1 MGDTS
6 ETAGLF
12 PADLTLDA
20 LNNLASEDGH
30 MIEYLGIEFTE
41 IGNDFLA
48 AKMPV
53 DRRTRQPFGI
63 LHGGASVVL
72 SETLGSAAAHLSL
85 TDESK
90 MAVGLEINANHIRPV
105 KDGYVYG
112 KAEPL
117 HVGKTTHVWQTK
129 ITDEQNRLVCVSRI
143 TVAIVDKSRSK

>member
-1 MGDTS
+1 MEDIAQKT
-6 ETAGLF
+6 GLF
-12 PADLTLDA
+12 PEDLTLEA

-85 TDESK
+85 KDETK
-90 MAVGLEINANHIRPV
+90 MAVGLEINANHVRPV

-112 KAEPL
+112 KTEPL
-117 HVGKTTHVWQTK
+117 HIGKTTQVWQTK
-129 ITDEQNRLVCVSRI
+129 IMDEQNRLVCVSRI
-143 TVAIVDKSRSK
+143 TVAIVDRSRSK

>member
-1 MGDTS
+1 MEDTVQR
-6 ETAGLF
+6 AGLF
-12 PADLTLDA
+12 PDDLTLND
-20 LNNLASEDGH
+20 LNSFASEDGH

-41 IGNDFLA
+41 IGHDFLC

-85 TDESK
+85 TDENK
-90 MAVGLEINANHIRPV
+90 MAVGLEINANHVRPV
-105 KDGYVYG
+105 KDGFVHG

-117 HVGKTTHVWQTK
+117 HVGKTTQVWQTK
-129 ITDEQNRLVCVSRI
+129 IMDEQNRLICVSRI
-143 TVAIVDKSRSK
+143 TVAIVDKSRAE